1 VYGSSSHNGG
11 MRDAGGERPLVAPFA
26 AGNISDLRHRVAGFC
41 ARAGLAGEPL
51 DDFVLA
57 VYELLTNAVRH
68 GGGSGRLRLW
78 REGEGLVC
86 EVRDIGDGFAT
97 AGGGP
102 PPGVSSPGGLG
113 IWLAGRLSHSM
124 SVDSGAAGTT
134 VRLRTGRRTG

>member
-1 VYGSSSHNGG
+1 MYGSRAHDGQ
-11 MRDAGGERPLVAPFA
+11 MRYAGGEQPMVSPFA
-26 AGNISDLRHRVAGFC
+26 AGHISDLRHQVAGYC

-78 REGEGLVC
+78 REGEGLVA
-86 EVRDIGDGFAT
+86 EVHDAGDGFAT
-97 AGGGP
+97 ATGEQP
-102 PPGVSSPGGLG
+102 PSVSMSGGLG
-113 IWLAGRLSHSM
+113 IWLASQLTDSM

-134 VRLRTGRRTG
+134 IRIRTGLRRG